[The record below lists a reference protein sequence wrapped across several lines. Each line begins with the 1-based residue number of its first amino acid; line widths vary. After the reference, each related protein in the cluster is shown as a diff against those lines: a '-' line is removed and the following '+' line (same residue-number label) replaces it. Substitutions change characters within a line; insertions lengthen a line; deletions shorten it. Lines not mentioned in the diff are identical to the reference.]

1 MTSLVYTGGVSH
13 ARVEPVAHRFSH
25 HATFCV
31 FDVDE
36 LPALAQRVGL
46 LGHNRR
52 RPLAV
57 RDADYLTPGRGSL
70 RTKVAAVL
78 EIDADA
84 PASIFLLTCPRVLGY
99 AFNPLSVFWCVDSHG
114 DVRSGVLQV
123 ANTYGETHLYP
134 LNDPEREAGGN
145 AYRFHV
151 AKQFFVSPFNDLRGE
166 YRVRLASLGA
176 EVSVA
181 IDLWREDRLVLASRL
196 WGTGVPITRRSLA
209 ARFLRGG
216 LDVLLTR
223 PRIARQALALRFGKR
238 LPDLM
243 KPRPSHALTF
253 TSAERSAAV
262 RGPRPT

>member
-13 ARVEPVAHRFSH
+13 ARVEPVGHQFSH

-36 LPALAQRVGL
+36 LPALARRIGL

-57 RDADYLTPGRGSL
+57 HDADYLTPGHGSL
-70 RTKVAAVL
+70 RAKLAAVL
-78 EIDADA
+78 EIDVDA
-84 PASIFLLTCPRVLGY
+84 PASIFLLTGPRVFGY
-99 AFNPLSVFWCVDSHG
+99 AFNPLSVFWCVDESG
-114 DVRSGVLQV
+114 DVRGGLLQV

-134 LNDPEREAGGN
+134 LRDPEPEAGGR
-145 AYRFHV
+145 AVRFRV

-166 YRVRLASLGA
+166 YRVRLSSQGP

-181 IDLWREDRLVLASRL
+181 VDLWREDRLVLASRL
-196 WGTGVPITRRSLA
+196 WGSGVPITRRSLA

-216 LDVLLTR
+216 LDALLTR

-253 TSAERSAAV
+253 TSAERSAAMQ
-262 RGPRPT
+262 GPRPT